1 MTQQRALIAAIGS
14 ILAVAMFALVSG
26 TGTANADGG
35 PHGGYT
41 TSGATVGGGLP
52 DQCAACHRVH
62 QGQSTSKLLKA
73 ASPYELCL
81 TCHNGEGSVLDVF
94 DGIRLGA
101 TIPIT
106 GTQRT
111 DTVGNITASAAPVA
125 SVSIP
130 AGEVAE
136 YTIAIR
142 NGGGA
147 GTVDLAFGLKT
158 GDTVT
163 PSFAAPYFE
172 NVPGTAALV
181 GVPLPAAPG
190 IVYVDV
196 SIPSNAAG
204 TVGTAILQ
212 PITATSGLDVAQII
226 LGARVQ
232 NPVGDPFSAIGS
244 SNLNG
249 GGFTFQNGLAVTAR
263 HNADPA
269 DGSLAPWGFDPTGGT
284 SNTGLEINTLV
295 NPLQCTSCHNP
306 HGSANYRILKEKLNN
321 VNVNV
326 KVWFDGGFSK
336 QEGGRGLEGVA
347 GTEAQVGGGTANYPT
362 NKYVTEWYGS
372 SGAGG
377 TGMPALGGGVS
388 SLCGS
393 CHTAYPST
401 DAEVAYTGGG
411 VTHYRHKTEM
421 PYTDWTNPDLGTAVG
436 HNPETDPLQNPGGA
450 GSFPPLRLASNAS
463 QANTIVQCLTCHRVH
478 GTSTTMNGYALK
490 SDVAADPAFTAELEA
505 LFGTAPGDYVGTGD
519 PDLTPSQRAE
529 EDGSLSLSTLLF
541 TDNRGMCQACH
552 GWGLATTTGAPVPLP

>member
-1 MTQQRALIAAIGS
+1 MTQPRALIAAIGS
-14 ILAVAMFALVSG
+14 ILAVAMIALVWD
-26 TGTANADGG
+26 TGAVSADGG

-41 TSGATVGGGLP
+41 TTGATVGGGLP

-101 TIPIT
+101 TIPIA

-111 DTVGNITASAAPVA
+111 DATGVLTLSAAPVA

-136 YTIAIR
+136 YTMAIR
-142 NGGGA
+142 NAGGA
-147 GTVDLAFGLKT
+147 GGTVNLSFGTAT
-158 GDTVT
+158 GT
-163 PSFAAPYFE
+163 PASFGAAYFD
-172 NVPGTAALV
+172 NVPGRAATTVVL
-181 GVPLPAAPG
+181 GVAPATS
-190 IVYVDV
+190 YVNV
-196 SIPSNAAG
+196 SVPANAGAV
-204 TVGTAILQ
+204 VGTSILLPVNASLAGDLPQ
-212 PITATSGLDVAQII
+212 AI

-232 NPVGDPFSAIGS
+232 DPVADPFSTIGS

-269 DGSLAPWGFDPTGGT
+269 DNSLAPWGFDPTGGT
-284 SNTGLEINTLV
+284 SNTGLEINTLSS
-295 NPLQCTSCHNP
+295 PLQCTSCHNP
-306 HGSANYRILKEKLNN
+306 HGSSNYRILKEKLNT
-321 VNVNV
+321 VDVDV
-326 KVWFDGGFSK
+326 KVWFAGGFSN

-347 GTEAQVGGGTANYPT
+347 GTEAQVGGGTADFPT
-362 NKYVTEWYGS
+362 DKYVTEWYGS
-372 SGAGG
+372 SGTGG
-377 TGMPALGGGVS
+377 TGTPAVGGGVS
-388 SLCGS
+388 SLCGA

-401 DAEVAYTGGG
+401 GASSPYVGGG

-421 PYTDWTNPDLGTAVG
+421 PYTDWTNPDLGTPVG
-436 HNPETDPLQNPGGA
+436 HNPETSPLFDGVAN
-450 GSFPPLRLASNAS
+450 FPALRLASNAGQS
-463 QANTIVQCLTCHRVH
+463 NTVVQCLTCHRVH

-490 SDVAADPAFTAELEA
+490 SDTPDIIGPDGVTTFGATGAELDQLLGA
-505 LFGTAPGDYVGTGD
+505 GWIARGD
-519 PDLTPSQRAE
+519 PDLTPSQKAE
-529 EDGSLSLSTLLF
+529 ADGTLSLSTLLF

-552 GWGLATTTGAPVPLP
+552 GWGLATP